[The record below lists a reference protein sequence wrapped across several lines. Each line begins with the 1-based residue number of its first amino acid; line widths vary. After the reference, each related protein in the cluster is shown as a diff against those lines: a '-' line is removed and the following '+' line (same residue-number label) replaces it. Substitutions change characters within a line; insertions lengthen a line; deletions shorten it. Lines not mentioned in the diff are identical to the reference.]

1 MACSVAAS
9 LIFSFSALFV
19 KMTGGRVP
27 ALEVTAA
34 RSVLSFL
41 ITLLL
46 ALRKVGAAGSEAK
59 ATCVIYQCRAAAVQA
74 QAQAAV
80 PGLSHRGCRGWPQ
93 GEGCRC
99 MLLPPSPECGAA
111 ALRSQPSSW

>member
-46 ALRKVGAAGSEAK
+46 ALRKV
-59 ATCVIYQCRAAAVQA
+59 RALLAEVLPGH
-74 QAQAAV
+74 AAV
-80 PGLSHRGCRGWPQ
+80 PVHQGC
-93 GEGCRC
+93 C
-99 MLLPPSPECGAA
+99 
-111 ALRSQPSSW
+111 

>member
-9 LIFSFSALFV
+9 LIFSFSTLFV
-19 KMTGGRVP
+19 QMTGGRVP

-46 ALRKVGAAGSEAK
+46 ALRKVGLVAGGS
-59 ATCVIYQCRAAAVQA
+59 
-74 QAQAAV
+74 
-80 PGLSHRGCRGWPQ
+80 GG
-93 GEGCRC
+93 
-99 MLLPPSPECGAA
+99 M
-111 ALRSQPSSW
+111 ALRL